1 MNRTRMSLV
10 ALALAFSVAGAAFG
24 ARSKPAGP
32 APADAPI
39 PTLDAFGVADVLS
52 EAPTDTVVVTL
63 DSPKHPLRGAMPETA
78 FGADDDTFVKAAPR
92 ARRIILA
99 GADPVRVD
107 RVAHQLM
114 HTGRRVTVL
123 AGGTDG
129 WDRAMDADPPSPPA
143 GASDKVL
150 QQYRTNVAL
159 RRSFG
164 DAAAAAAPVNPV
176 VAPVAPAS
184 GGGGGPK
191 KREGC

>member
-1 MNRTRMSLV
+1 MNRARMSLL

-24 ARSKPAGP
+24 ARAKPVAP
-32 APADAPI
+32 APADVAI
-39 PTLDAFGVADVLS
+39 PTLDAFGVAQILAES
-52 EAPTDTVVVTL
+52 PPDTVVVTL
-63 DSPKHPLRGAMPETA
+63 DSPKHPLRGAMPETV
-78 FGADDDTFVKAAPR
+78 FGADDDAFVKAAPR
-92 ARRIILA
+92 ARRIVLA

-107 RVAHQLM
+107 RLAHRLAQG
-114 HTGRRVTVL
+114 GRRVMVL

-129 WDRAMDADPPSPPA
+129 WDRAMDADPQAPPP
-143 GASDKVL
+143 GASDKAL